1 MSGSFVKTYFQ
12 DFLDSLFA
20 CATRMEAKADDVEFF
35 ATGAEFVESFAAC
48 NDEAGIIAILQ
59 KVCGSGLSHVCVRP
73 VPHAAV
79 QLRSTPDR
87 LPDIVAEGVA
97 PSHPRVPLLSP
108 CAVRSSFS
116 LSRVLYNTITPYA
129 TLVCILLL
137 CRVLT
142 FFSLSLSLSQLSLS
156 IDNQAIT
163 VSKDE
168 VVKACKDKK
177 HGEDGVWTR
186 EVAKHFG
193 PCLKKFAGMTSLEK
207 YVAPTKTSHMLDCT
221 IVKECK
227 DYTVSNNGWT
237 VRGNE

>member
-1 MSGSFVKTYFQ
+1 MHPPLVSCPHFP
-12 DFLDSLFA
+12 LSL
-20 CATRMEAKADDVEFF
+20 
-35 ATGAEFVESFAAC
+35 
-48 NDEAGIIAILQ
+48 
-59 KVCGSGLSHVCVRP
+59 
-73 VPHAAV
+73 
-79 QLRSTPDR
+79 
-87 LPDIVAEGVA
+87 
-97 PSHPRVPLLSP
+97 
-108 CAVRSSFS
+108 
-116 LSRVLYNTITPYA
+116 
-129 TLVCILLL
+129 
-137 CRVLT
+137 
-142 FFSLSLSLSQLSLS
+142 SLSLSLSQLSLS

>member
-1 MSGSFVKTYFQ
+1 MC
-12 DFLDSLFA
+12 A
-20 CATRMEAKADDVEFF
+20 CALFRTLPCSSDPHLTASPTLWRRGSHLPTPEFRCYRH
-35 ATGAEFVESFAAC
+35 APFVA
-48 NDEAGIIAILQ
+48 
-59 KVCGSGLSHVCVRP
+59 R
-73 VPHAAV
+73 
-79 QLRSTPDR
+79 
-87 LPDIVAEGVA
+87 
-97 PSHPRVPLLSP
+97 
-108 CAVRSSFS
+108 S

-129 TLVCILLL
+129 TLVCILLS

-142 FFSLSLSLSQLSLS
+142 FFSLSLSLSLSQLSLS